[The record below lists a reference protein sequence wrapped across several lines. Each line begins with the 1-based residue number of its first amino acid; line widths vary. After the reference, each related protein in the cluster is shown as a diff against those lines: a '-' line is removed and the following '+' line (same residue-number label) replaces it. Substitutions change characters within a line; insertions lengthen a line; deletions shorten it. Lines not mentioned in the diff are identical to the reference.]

1 MRSFLLVA
9 LLLTGCSSVP
19 VTRHFPEA
27 PTQILEK
34 CPALKTIETET
45 SVFSEFT
52 KTVVENYTTYY
63 DCSTKQEAWIEWY
76 NTQRKIFE
84 EVK

>member
-19 VTRHFPEA
+19 VTRHFPEV
-27 PTQILEK
+27 PVQLLEK
-34 CPALKTIETET
+34 CPPLKTIKTEE

-84 EVK
+84 DVK